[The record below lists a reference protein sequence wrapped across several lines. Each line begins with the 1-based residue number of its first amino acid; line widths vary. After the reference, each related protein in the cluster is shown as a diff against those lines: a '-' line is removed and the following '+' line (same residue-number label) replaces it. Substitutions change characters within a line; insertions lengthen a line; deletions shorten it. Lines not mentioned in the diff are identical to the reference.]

1 MESKKSEDQKKQKRG
16 SLKEGKKEDKQ
27 PKQNKEKEAKPR
39 RKSVKAKS
47 DKKTS
52 NDNIKESEK
61 EDIKKVKKPAKR
73 KSLKENKTKE
83 LDKLEKEMK
92 KMEIAEKKKIA
103 REIENKYKEIK
114 FYLPNPFKLD
124 SNELKNLTKLSKDNC
139 LICQEKYKIN
149 TEVLYMPCLH
159 LYHKECIIRW
169 LINNDK
175 CPTCKSGYKTENANN
190 MINTSNYRPET
201 FKEYVNSHLTDE
213 DRDILKSLGIRDLS
227 QYLDDDSDYENDFED
242 DFF

>member
-1 MESKKSEDQKKQKRG
+1 MESKKSEDKKQRRG

-83 LDKLEKEMK
+83 IDKLEKEMK

-114 FYLPNPFKLD
+114 FYLPNPFMLD
-124 SNELKNLTKLSKDNC
+124 SNELKNLAKLSKDNC

-149 TEVLYMPCLH
+149 TEVLYLPCLH

-169 LINNDK
+169 LINDDK
-175 CPTCKSGYKTENANN
+175 CPTCKSCYKTENGNN
-190 MINTSNYRPET
+190 MINTSNYRPVS
-201 FKEYVNSHLTDE
+201 FKEYVNSRLTDE
-213 DRDILKSLGIRDLS
+213 DREILKSLGISDIR
-227 QYLDDDSDYENDFED
+227 QYLDDDSDFENDFED
-242 DFF
+242 DFL